1 MEYSPLTL
9 RSVEPSFD
17 DIEQE
22 RLHRKQQCTL
32 GYRVFGLMRW
42 GQLGDGHISVRD
54 PEHPDYFW
62 LLRYGVPFDFAT
74 VDDLVLVAPDGSA
87 TTGFGDDAAAAEIN
101 KTAYY
106 IHMPI
111 HDARPDVVTVA
122 HTHTGYGTP
131 WSATLEPFRPVSQE
145 ACSFVY
151 NQSIF
156 PGEEL
161 GVQSYETG
169 REIATALGTN
179 TLCMLRNH
187 GPLTVGQSVAEAVGF
202 FTMAERVA
210 EVHIKVPNAVAVSE
224 ESAKLMAEWAE
235 SPRAGW
241 QAFQYMIRSLVPDP
255 SVVDSSSA

>member
-1 MEYSPLTL
+1 MDYPPLTV
-9 RSVEPSFD
+9 RSAEPSYD
-17 DIEQE
+17 DPSEE
-22 RLHRKQQCTL
+22 RLHRKRQCAL

-62 LLRYGVPFDFAT
+62 LLRYGVPFDHAT
-74 VDDLVLVAPDGSA
+74 VDDLVLVGPGGTVS
-87 TTGFGDDAAAAEIN
+87 TGLGDDAGQAEIN
-101 KTAYY
+101 MTAYN

-111 HDARPDVVTVA
+111 HDVHPEVVSVA

-131 WSATLEPFRPVSQE
+131 WSANVAPFRAVSQE

-156 PGEEL
+156 HGEEL

-169 REIATALGTN
+169 QKIAEAIGTT

-187 GPLTVGQSVAEAVGF
+187 GPLTVGRSVAEAVGF
-202 FTMAERVA
+202 FVMAERVA
-210 EVHIKVPNAVAVSE
+210 EVHVKAPDAVAVSDE
-224 ESAKLMAEWAE
+224 AAKSIAEWAE

-255 SVVDSSSA
+255 SVVG